1 METTLPTTK
10 PDNKKPRQHNADGA
24 FPFKTNSNKLHRRHL
39 HVLKLH
45 RAAFQHRFHHGI
57 FRHTAQE
64 DIFRQLIQ
72 NHALQ
77 YALQRP
83 RPKPRVEAGFA
94 QVIEH
99 FGGGFELDAHAAAG
113 TFF

>member
-1 METTLPTTK
+1 MAGRAFEFWLSPASTTLTGLSYLQNQPE
-10 PDNKKPRQHNADGA
+10 
-24 FPFKTNSNKLHRRHL
+24 LHRRHL

-45 RAAFQHRFHHGI
+45 RAVFQHRLYHGI
-57 FRHTAQE
+57 FTHAARKN
-64 DIFRQLIQ
+64 IFRQLIQ

-77 YALQRP
+77 YPLQRP
-83 RPKPRVEAGFA
+83 RPKPRVGAGFA

-113 TFF
+113 TIF